1 MKFLIVSGNPKSDG
15 LCAKITSEIKR
26 GATDGGATVE
36 IIVPRGLDQCH
47 VCGDGWG
54 ECRTTR
60 QCVHGTDGFDELRGL
75 VKGADALCFVSPVY
89 WGETSELMK
98 VFIDRL
104 RRCVAPFMGKGE
116 GLVDKQT
123 LLVVSAGGSGN
134 GLITALE
141 QLERFCTHAR
151 APVFDRLMQN
161 RWNADYIQKMAYT
174 AAKAIAE
181 GRKLGD
187 NL

>member
-1 MKFLIVSGNPKSDG
+1 MKFIIVSGNPKKDG
-15 LCAKITSEIKR
+15 LCNSLTEEIAR
-26 GATDGGATVE
+26 GAAAGGATVE
-36 IIVPRGLDQCH
+36 IITPDKIERCH

-54 ECRTTR
+54 TCRTTR
-60 QCVHGTDGFDELRGL
+60 MCVFGGDGFDGLRAT
-75 VKGADALCFVSPVY
+75 VEGADALCFVTPVY
-89 WGETSELMK
+89 WGETSEIMK
-98 VFIDRL
+98 GFIDRF
-104 RRCVAPFMGKGE
+104 RRCVSPFMDNSKG
-116 GLVDKQT
+116 LADKQT

-141 QLERFCTHAR
+141 QLERFCTHTA

-161 RWNADYIQKMAYT
+161 RWNADYIQAAAYV
-174 AAKAIAE
+174 AAKAMAE